1 MLNPAKGWLRV
12 TVTIVTPYTQ
22 ERLRFNVTIV
32 IPYTQERLRVNVS
45 IVTPYTQ
52 ERLRFNVTIVIP
64 YTHERLRVNVTIVT
78 PYTQGRLRV
87 NDVPA
92 VWKVITHIHCPTV
105 NSLFL
110 SFSLSLPL
118 TYSLTPYCR
127 ALFSGLPRQT
137 VGL

>member
-1 MLNPAKGWLRV
+1 MLQLLHPAKGRLRV
-12 TVTIVTPYTQ
+12 NVTIVT
-22 ERLRFNVTIV
+22 
-32 IPYTQERLRVNVS
+32 PYTQERLRVNVS

-110 SFSLSLPL
+110 SFSLSP
-118 TYSLTPYCR
+118 TH
-127 ALFSGLPRQT
+127 
-137 VGL
+137 